1 MSGSGV
7 IAPTPDPNLSK
18 TLTSLSITPKKKG
31 FATYSYEAIARYK
44 STWQQKEMNLSKKIK
59 NKKQKEMN
67 KCLRPTW
74 TRII

>member
-18 TLTSLSITPKKKG
+18 TLTSLSIIPKKKG

-44 STWQQKEMNLSKKIK
+44 ST
-59 NKKQKEMN
+59 
-67 KCLRPTW
+67 
-74 TRII
+74 